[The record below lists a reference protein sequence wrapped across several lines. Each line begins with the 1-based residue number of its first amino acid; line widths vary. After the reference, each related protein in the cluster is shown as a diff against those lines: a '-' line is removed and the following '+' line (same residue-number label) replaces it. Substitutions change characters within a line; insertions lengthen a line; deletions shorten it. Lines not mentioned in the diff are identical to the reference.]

1 MRSSNKSLMDLA
13 GKMHLILGIR
23 WRAETS
29 LMIKNLMIMIK
40 SQAIPIAPTFRKDQ
54 TNLKAAT
61 NISAIKAR
69 DPIDTENGKVTS
81 DQNQKQKLI

>member
-1 MRSSNKSLMDLA
+1 M
-13 GKMHLILGIR
+13 IR
-23 WRAETS
+23 
-29 LMIKNLMIMIK
+29 